1 MFVYAVT
8 NHKGGVGKTT
18 AAATLGAAFVLLGRR
33 VLLVD
38 LDPKASLTAAVSAR
52 FDGETAEDLFDTPS
66 RAERTIVPCASG
78 MEIIPARASLA
89 IKLRALS
96 YVPDAKA
103 RLKIALES
111 LKSRFDTVLIDCN
124 SNLDGGLANA
134 LTAAHIALVPF
145 QCDYLSLRGL
155 IDTQAICSAI
165 MQDSNPGLV
174 VRAFANMHDRRTT
187 YASDSLA
194 EARAALGAQLLDV
207 IVPRSVRLAEAPA
220 MGTSVLASSPRCL
233 GAEAY
238 RRLANELI
246 EGETHYGTTG
256 RHPIGNTHASQR
268 WADGGNALTI
278 SAAAGA

>member
-38 LDPKASLTAAVSAR
+38 LDPKASLTAAVSAG
-52 FDGETAEDLFDTPS
+52 FDGATVEDLFDTPS

-96 YVPDAKA
+96 FVPDAKA
-103 RLKIALES
+103 RLKTALES
-111 LKSRFDTVLIDCN
+111 LKPRFDTVLIDCN
-124 SNLDGGLANA
+124 SNLDGGLVNA
-134 LTAAHIALVPF
+134 LTAADIALVPF

-155 IDTQAICSAI
+155 IDTEAICGAI
-165 MQDSNPGLV
+165 VQDSNPALI
-174 VRAFANMHDRRTT
+174 VRAFASMHDRRTT

-194 EARAALGAQLLDV
+194 EARAALGAQLLDAM
-207 IVPRSVRLAEAPA
+207 IPRSVRLAEAPA
-220 MGTSVLASSPRCL
+220 MGISVLESSPRCS

-256 RHPIGNTHASQR
+256 RHPICDTHASHSR
-268 WADGGNALTI
+268 EDGSGALTI
-278 SAAAGA
+278 PAAAAA